1 MNSTA
6 QLPGVNRPLSVE
18 LRLIKFCSCGL
29 DSQGKHDTSFS
40 RGVFTKR
47 SDFPRAKG
55 AVRCSPFGGVEFGK
69 TSRLGSLASQAF
81 TEWCKEQDIELRF
94 IQPGKPDQNAYIERF
109 NRTYRE
115 EVPSAYLFDSLEE
128 VREITAEWLER
139 YNEIT
144 PHDALGSLPPARYR
158 ERLLAAETPV

>member
-18 LRLIKFCSCGL
+18 LRLINFCSCGL

-40 RGVFTKR
+40 RGVLTKR

-69 TSRLGSLASQAF
+69 TSRLGSTLHPAWQ
-81 TEWCKEQDIELRF
+81 
-94 IQPGKPDQNAYIERF
+94 PDQNATSSASTGPIEKRF
-109 NRTYRE
+109 R
-115 EVPSAYLFDSLEE
+115 
-128 VREITAEWLER
+128 
-139 YNEIT
+139 
-144 PHDALGSLPPARYR
+144 
-158 ERLLAAETPV
+158 

>member
-18 LRLIKFCSCGL
+18 LRLINFCSCGL

-40 RGVFTKR
+40 RGVLTKR

-69 TSRLGSLASQAF
+69 TSRLGSTRKLPQSVDSENWTFLAGFSAG
-81 TEWCKEQDIELRF
+81 
-94 IQPGKPDQNAYIERF
+94 GKSD
-109 NRTYRE
+109 E
-115 EVPSAYLFDSLEE
+115 EVTVHRVADSRGIEGRRSGGE
-128 VREITAEWLER
+128 
-139 YNEIT
+139 
-144 PHDALGSLPPARYR
+144 G
-158 ERLLAAETPV
+158 

>member
-18 LRLIKFCSCGL
+18 LRLINFCSCGL

-40 RGVFTKR
+40 RGVLTKR

-69 TSRLGSLASQAF
+69 TSRLGSLTSQAF

-94 IQPGKPDQNAYIERF
+94 IQPGKADQNCLHRVLQPDLSRRGSERI
-109 NRTYRE
+109 
-115 EVPSAYLFDSLEE
+115 P
-128 VREITAEWLER
+128 VRLVGGGA
-139 YNEIT
+139 
-144 PHDALGSLPPARYR
+144 G
-158 ERLLAAETPV
+158 